1 MSDTGVLVFLILCLI
16 WRGDKFHLKAN
27 MLLENVVGKI
37 EKSEKLTLK
46 ISN

>member
-16 WRGDKFHLKAN
+16 WRGDKFHLEGYR
-27 MLLENVVGKI
+27 LLENVVVKI
-37 EKSEKLTLK
+37 EKLEKLTLK